1 VTDKNREN
9 YILMSFVLFSDYHLG
24 SYYDVLCKW
33 SSEWKRNVRT
43 VLVRFV
49 SVLESSNSDDKTWKE
64 NNIKLALG
72 KKVVK
77 FMGLKLPKGSMQAW

>member
-1 VTDKNREN
+1 
-9 YILMSFVLFSDYHLG
+9 
-24 SYYDVLCKW
+24 
-33 SSEWKRNVRT
+33 
-43 VLVRFV
+43 VRFV